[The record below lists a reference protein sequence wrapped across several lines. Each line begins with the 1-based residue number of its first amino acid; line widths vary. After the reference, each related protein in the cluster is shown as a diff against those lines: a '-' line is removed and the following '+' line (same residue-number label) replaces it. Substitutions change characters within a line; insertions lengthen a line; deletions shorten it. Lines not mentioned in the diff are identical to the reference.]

1 MTFDVFWIVLYFIY
15 IDEFFELINIFNVFV
30 EIDINCLI
38 RVCRGLKIYFIL
50 FCNYNKFVNLVI
62 CISDNG

>member
-1 MTFDVFWIVLYFIY
+1 MFDVFWIVLYFIY

-38 RVCRGLKIYFIL
+38 RVCRGLKIYFIR
-50 FCNYNKFVNLVI
+50 YFVL
-62 CISDNG
+62 